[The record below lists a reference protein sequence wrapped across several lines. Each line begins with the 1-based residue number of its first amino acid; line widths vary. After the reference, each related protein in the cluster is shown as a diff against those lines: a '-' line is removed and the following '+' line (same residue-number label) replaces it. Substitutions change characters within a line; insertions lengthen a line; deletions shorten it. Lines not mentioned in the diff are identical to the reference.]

1 MLPPFLPEAC
11 EVVPYRPA
19 VYYFRRAL
27 REAQTTEGAVA
38 VGLAVCREL
47 ERLHEWLAAEGLAV
61 PRWVL
66 DPAELIEG

>member
-1 MLPPFLPEAC
+1 MLPPFLSEPA
-11 EVVPYRPA
+11 VVPYRPA

-27 REAQTTEGAVA
+27 RAAETTQDAVA

-47 ERLHEWLAAEGLAV
+47 DRLHEWLTAEGLAV

-66 DPAELIEG
+66 DPAEPVES